1 MFKSYLEAFEIL
13 VGSPHDEV
21 VKILRQHGI
30 RKAPGR
36 GLVCD
41 GVRQYIFT
49 QDYTG
54 KEFLV
59 NFKIGGNRALDS
71 IIVNLE

>member
-1 MFKSYLEAFEIL
+1 MNYDEEAFGIL
-13 VGSPHDEV
+13 VSSPHDEV
-21 VKILRQHGI
+21 VKILKRHGI
-30 RKAPGR
+30 RKVPGR
-36 GLVCD
+36 GMVFE
-41 GVRQYIFT
+41 GVRQYLFT

-59 NFKIGGNRALDS
+59 NFKIGGDRALES